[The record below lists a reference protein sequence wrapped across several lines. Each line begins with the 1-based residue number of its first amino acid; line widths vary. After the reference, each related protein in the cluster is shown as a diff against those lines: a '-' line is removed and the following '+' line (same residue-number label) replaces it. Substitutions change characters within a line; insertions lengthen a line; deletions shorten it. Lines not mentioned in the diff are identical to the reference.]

1 MLLINNLSFSRNETK
16 IFENLNLSLSNKKI
30 IQIKGRNGSGKTT
43 FLKVILNILEPNNG
57 EVIWKGKN
65 IKKNIFDFY
74 NQTTFIMD
82 NNTSTR
88 ELSVEDNINFWRGL
102 SSSKLNNEEIFELL
116 NKLNIEKY
124 YKTKVMYL
132 SSGERKKLELIR
144 LILEQKRLW
153 VLDEPFNHLDDLSVE
168 ILNQTFLDHINN
180 DGIIILDDYKLKGW
194 WNDGVTKAIDYFIDA
209 KKIKILNCHNL
220 FNYHHQCI
228 LQKFES

>member
-43 FLKVILNILEPNNG
+43 FLKVILNILEPNSG
-57 EVIWKGKN
+57 EIIWKGKN

-74 NQTTFIMD
+74 KQTTFIMD

-144 LILEQKRLW
+144 LILEQKKLW
-153 VLDEPFNHLDDLSVE
+153 VLDEPFNHLDDLSIE
-168 ILNQTFLDHINN
+168 ILNQTFLDHVNN
-180 DGIIILDDYKLKGW
+180 DGMILFASHYDPMI
-194 WNDGVTKAIDYFIDA
+194 N
-209 KKIKILNCHNL
+209 NL
-220 FNYHHQCI
+220 ET
-228 LQKFES
+228 LVLS

>member
-57 EVIWKGKN
+57 EIIWKGKN

-74 NQTTFIMD
+74 KQTTFIMD

-144 LILEQKRLW
+144 LILEQKKLW
-153 VLDEPFNHLDDLSVE
+153 VLDEPFNHLDDLSIE
-168 ILNQTFLDHINN
+168 ILNQTFLDHVNN
-180 DGIIILDDYKLKGW
+180 DGMILFASHYDPMINNLETL
-194 WNDGVTKAIDYFIDA
+194 V
-209 KKIKILNCHNL
+209 LN
-220 FNYHHQCI
+220 
-228 LQKFES
+228 

>member
-57 EVIWKGKN
+57 EIIWKGKN

-74 NQTTFIMD
+74 KETTFIMD

-144 LILEQKRLW
+144 LILEQKKLW
-153 VLDEPFNHLDDLSVE
+153 VLDEPFNHLDDLSIE
-168 ILNQTFLDHINN
+168 ILNQTFLDHVNN
-180 DGIIILDDYKLKGW
+180 DGMILFASHYDPMINNLETL
-194 WNDGVTKAIDYFIDA
+194 V
-209 KKIKILNCHNL
+209 LN
-220 FNYHHQCI
+220 
-228 LQKFES
+228 

>member
-43 FLKVILNILEPNNG
+43 FLKVILNILEPKNG
-57 EVIWKGKN
+57 EIIWKGKN

-74 NQTTFIMD
+74 KQTTFIMD

-116 NKLNIEKY
+116 NKLNIKKY

-144 LILEQKRLW
+144 LILEQKKLW
-153 VLDEPFNHLDDLSVE
+153 VLDEPFNHLDDLSIE
-168 ILNQTFLDHINN
+168 ILNQTFLDHVNN
-180 DGIIILDDYKLKGW
+180 DGMILFASHYDPMI
-194 WNDGVTKAIDYFIDA
+194 N
-209 KKIKILNCHNL
+209 NL
-220 FNYHHQCI
+220 ET
-228 LQKFES
+228 LVLS

>member
-16 IFENLNLSLSNKKI
+16 IFENLNLSLNNKEI

-57 EVIWKGKN
+57 EIIWKGKN

-74 NQTTFIMD
+74 KQTTFIMD

-88 ELSVEDNINFWRGL
+88 ELSVEDNIDFWRGL

-144 LILEQKRLW
+144 LILEQKKLW
-153 VLDEPFNHLDDLSVE
+153 VLDEPFNHLDDLSIE
-168 ILNQTFLDHINN
+168 ILNQTFLDHVNN
-180 DGIIILDDYKLKGW
+180 DGMILFASHYDPMINNLE
-194 WNDGVTKAIDYFIDA
+194 
-209 KKIKILNCHNL
+209 ILVLN
-220 FNYHHQCI
+220 
-228 LQKFES
+228 

>member
-57 EVIWKGKN
+57 EIIWKGKN

-74 NQTTFIMD
+74 KQTTFIMD

-88 ELSVEDNINFWRGL
+88 ELSVKDNINFWRGL
-102 SSSKLNNEEIFELL
+102 SSSKLDNEEIFELL

-144 LILEQKRLW
+144 LILEQKKLW
-153 VLDEPFNHLDDLSVE
+153 VLDEPFNHLDDLSIE
-168 ILNQTFLDHINN
+168 ILNQTFLDHVNN
-180 DGIIILDDYKLKGW
+180 DGMILFASHYDPMINNLETL
-194 WNDGVTKAIDYFIDA
+194 V
-209 KKIKILNCHNL
+209 LN
-220 FNYHHQCI
+220 
-228 LQKFES
+228 

>member
-57 EVIWKGKN
+57 EIIWKGKN

-74 NQTTFIMD
+74 KQTTFIMD

-88 ELSVEDNINFWRGL
+88 ELSVGDNINFWRGL
-102 SSSKLNNEEIFELL
+102 SSSKLNNEEIFKLL

-144 LILEQKRLW
+144 LILEQKKLW
-153 VLDEPFNHLDDLSVE
+153 VLDEPFNHLDDLSIE
-168 ILNQTFLDHINN
+168 ILNQTFLDHVNN
-180 DGIIILDDYKLKGW
+180 DGMILFASHYDTMINNLETL
-194 WNDGVTKAIDYFIDA
+194 V
-209 KKIKILNCHNL
+209 LN
-220 FNYHHQCI
+220 
-228 LQKFES
+228 

>member
-1 MLLINNLSFSRNETK
+1 
-16 IFENLNLSLSNKKI
+16 LNLSLNNKKI

-43 FLKVILNILEPNNG
+43 FLKVILNILEPKSG
-57 EVIWKGKN
+57 EIIWKGKSV
-65 IKKNIFDFY
+65 KKNIFDFY

-116 NKLNIEKY
+116 KKLDIEKY

-132 SSGERKKLELIR
+132 SSGERKKLELLR
-144 LILEQKRLW
+144 LVFEQKKLW
-153 VLDEPFNHLDDLSVE
+153 LLDEPFNHLDELSIE

-180 DGIIILDDYKLKGW
+180 DGMILFASHFNPIIS
-194 WNDGVTKAIDYFIDA
+194 
-209 KKIKILNCHNL
+209 NL
-220 FNYHHQCI
+220 ETLVMN
-228 LQKFES
+228 